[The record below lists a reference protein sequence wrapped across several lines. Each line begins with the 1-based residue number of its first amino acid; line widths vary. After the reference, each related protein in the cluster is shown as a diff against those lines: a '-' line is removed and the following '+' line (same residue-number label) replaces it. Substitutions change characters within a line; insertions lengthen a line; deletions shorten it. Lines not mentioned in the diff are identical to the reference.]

1 MRGSFIVP
9 VILIA
14 GLAVYFVLGRQSQT
28 IPLPHP
34 QQRLIQ
40 PQHGV
45 QTEPSNTSA
54 ESRTHATGAEVIWFT
69 YNSQKPPYS
78 IQYPRD
84 FSLRKIGDEIIS
96 IGGPLITLEN
106 DARTIALHID
116 PLLGDPTP
124 SFEDWAKRRAMLWCE
139 AYGPSGSSRCDGIT
153 KMSVFTTSG
162 GNTGYEIYLDLAYE
176 HYQDGFTTKSIGG
189 PVFIFDVSQIAH
201 QQREGLSIIR
211 LPLKKMSPQDLD
223 TIRSIVTTLKF

>member
-28 IPLPHP
+28 IPP
-34 QQRLIQ
+34 QRSQQQ
-40 PQHGV
+40 PNQPRQEI
-45 QTEPSNTSA
+45 QTERPDTRV
-54 ESRTHATGAEVIWFT
+54 ESRANAGTRVSWFT

-78 IQYPRD
+78 IQYPHD
-84 FSLRKIGDEIIS
+84 FSLRKSGDEIVS
-96 IGGPLITLEN
+96 IGGPLITLES
-106 DARTIALHID
+106 DARTIALHVD

-124 SFEDWAKRRAMLWCE
+124 SFEDWAKERAMLWCE
-139 AYGPSGSSRCDGIT
+139 ADGPNGSSRCDSIT

-162 GNTGYEIYLDLAYE
+162 GNTGYEIYMHLVYK
-176 HYQDGFTTKSIGG
+176 HYQDGFPTKSIVG
-189 PVFIFDVSQIAH
+189 PVFIFDVSRVAH
-201 QQREGLSIIR
+201 QQREGLIIID
-211 LPLKKMSPQDLD
+211 LPLKQISPQDLD